1 MNSLEFCDRYL
12 RDGWCERDLQML
24 IQKQLRHRGMF
35 LAPHEVRIKTP
46 TATRRIDL
54 TTWLCNYEVKKW
66 LTRDEIFHAVAQ
78 TELYNHYGP
87 KLLWIIPK
95 RRVIVGLA
103 PTNPRDYEAARKVAK
118 DFRAMGV
125 SVIFVNETGLTLN
138 SPELKTLIGIL
149 ALIFCS
155 VAMLSFL
162 LVQAL

>member
-24 IQKQLRHRGMF
+24 VQRQLRQRGMV

-54 TTWLCNYEVKKW
+54 ATWLCNYEVKKW
-66 LTRDEIFHAVAQ
+66 LTREAIFHAVAQ

-95 RRVIVGLA
+95 RRVVVGLA
-103 PTNPRDYEAARKVAK
+103 PTDPRDYEAARKVAE
-118 DFRAMGV
+118 DFRAMGIQI
-125 SVIFVNETGLTLN
+125 IFVNETDLTLN
-138 SPELKTLIGIL
+138 SPELKILIGIL

-155 VAMLSFL
+155 VAVAFYL
-162 LVQAL
+162 LVQTL

>member
-1 MNSLEFCDRYL
+1 
-12 RDGWCERDLQML
+12 ML
-24 IQKQLRHRGMF
+24 IQKQLRQRGMF

-54 TTWLCNYEVKKW
+54 ATWLCNYEVKKW

-103 PTNPRDYEAARKVAK
+103 PISPREYEAARKVAE

-125 SVIFVNETGLTLN
+125 SVIFVNETGLALN
-138 SPELKTLIGIL
+138 SPELKTLVGIL

-155 VAMLSFL
+155 VTMLSFL